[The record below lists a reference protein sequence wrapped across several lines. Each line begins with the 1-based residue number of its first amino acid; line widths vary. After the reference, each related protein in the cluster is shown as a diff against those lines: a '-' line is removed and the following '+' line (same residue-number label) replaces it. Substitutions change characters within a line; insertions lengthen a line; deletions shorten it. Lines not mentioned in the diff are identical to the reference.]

1 MPASRCEC
9 PRPRRE
15 KVHGGEGEM
24 MEWCE
29 EGVVLARRRHG
40 ENALIIEVFTRG
52 HGRHAGIVRGGGS
65 RRLAPILEPGNQV
78 QATWRARLAEHL
90 GSFEV
95 EPVMARAALLMGE
108 RRTLAGLNAVTALL
122 SYALPERE
130 PHPALYDGTLTVLEM
145 MCEGPFWPLAY
156 VRWELALLEEL
167 GFGLDLSR
175 CAVTGATEGLVFVSP
190 KSGRAVSDAGAGEWK
205 PNLLPLSPSLLGQG
219 SGTAAEISDGL
230 RTTCHFLKSRLVPA
244 LGNRRLPEARDRL
257 AGILAGES

>member
-1 MPASRCEC
+1 MPVSRCEC
-9 PRPRRE
+9 RRFRPG
-15 KVHGGEGEM
+15 KVHGSEGKL

-65 RRLAPILEPGNQV
+65 RRLAPVLEPGNQV
-78 QATWRARLAEHL
+78 QVTWRARLAEHL

-95 EPVMARAALLMGE
+95 EPVLARAALLMGE

-145 MCEGPFWPLAY
+145 MCDGPFWPLAY

-175 CAVTGATEGLVFVSP
+175 CAVTGATEGLAFVSP

-230 RTTCHFLKSRLVPA
+230 KTTCHFLKSRLVPA

>member
-1 MPASRCEC
+1 M
-9 PRPRRE
+9 
-15 KVHGGEGEM
+15 HGSEGKL

-52 HGRHAGIVRGGGS
+52 RGRHAGIVRGGGS

-78 QATWRARLAEHL
+78 QVTWRARLSEHL
-90 GSFEV
+90 GSFGV
-95 EPVMARAALLMGE
+95 EPIIARSALLMGD

-145 MCEGPFWPLAY
+145 MCDGPFWPLAY

-167 GFGLDLSR
+167 GFGLDLSS
-175 CAVTGATEGLVFVSP
+175 CAVTGATEGLAYVSP
-190 KSGRAVSDAGAGEWK
+190 KSGRAVSGAGAGEWK
-205 PNLLPLSPSLLGQG
+205 PSLLPLSPSLLGRG
-219 SGTAAEISDGL
+219 DGTAAEISDGL
-230 RTTCHFLKSRLVPA
+230 RTTCHFLKSRLAPA

-257 AGILAGES
+257 ADILASEA